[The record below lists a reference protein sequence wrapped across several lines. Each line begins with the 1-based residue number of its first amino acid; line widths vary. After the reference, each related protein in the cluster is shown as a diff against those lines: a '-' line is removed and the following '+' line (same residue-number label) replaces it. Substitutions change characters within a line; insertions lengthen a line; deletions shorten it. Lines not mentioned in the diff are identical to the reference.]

1 MSQTCYHGDGILV
14 DIQSVCES
22 MHSGYIVSMV
32 INTLT
37 SSQELCTLVSVPMFH
52 LSARRGVKPWMVAY
66 IISMVMVGFIATV
79 RILLQPQLVAP
90 RGVSRAHIMIV
101 TVVE

>member
-32 INTLT
+32 TT

-66 IISMVMVGFIATV
+66 IISMVMNID
-79 RILLQPQLVAP
+79 
-90 RGVSRAHIMIV
+90 
-101 TVVE
+101 